1 MEVHVNNVN
10 RVPLFLMENLLGE
23 VEIWR
28 KGKQSLFAKS
38 AAMSLQ
44 NGWGN
49 VLAVVFGI
57 K

>member
-10 RVPLFLMENLLGE
+10 RVPPFLMENLFEE

-44 NGWGN
+44 NGWEN
-49 VLAVVFGI
+49 VLAAAYGI

>member
-23 VEIWR
+23 VKIWR

-49 VLAVVFGI
+49 VLAAVFGI